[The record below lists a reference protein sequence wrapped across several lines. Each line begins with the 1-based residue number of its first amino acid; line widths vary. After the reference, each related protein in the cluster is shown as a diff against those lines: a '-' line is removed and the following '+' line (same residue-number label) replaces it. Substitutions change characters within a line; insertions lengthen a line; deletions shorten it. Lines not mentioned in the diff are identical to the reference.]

1 MNIRFSRES
10 QLILVCAY
18 VVLALGIFSV
28 NYYHQVLSNHY
39 LVNDDDLAQIFYF
52 YNVGH
57 KSFSE
62 VTPIARYYLDL
73 LPLGY
78 KYFYKTVCSLGIDPI
93 YFSKLLTA
101 FLFLTTLFI
110 AFALGYKLANFS
122 GGLFLFTMVFIC
134 EGFFERMAGG
144 LPRAFGYPTAF
155 LFCYGIF
162 AQNIWGIVLALVG
175 SVLFYPPLTPFMI
188 LYTSFIFF
196 FPHRLNFLPLTKWPL
211 SKRFFYLTFLGIV
224 CLLIILPPLLKSRY
238 WGPMLSTK
246 EMQQMPE
253 MQAGGRYDPP
263 DRTPSPSFFQ
273 AMDIARYKVFRI
285 FNRPQQGEEII
296 LTDRY
301 GSLFLLLCLLP
312 YFICSPPSLTSL
324 TALWLVLTGLYEIS
338 AWFYPHLYIPNRF
351 TLYFMPIF
359 ILEGIVFSLKEGAKK
374 LNINNSLASLV
385 SLGLISIIG
394 LTYAP
399 RGTRG
404 FVYDFKP
411 IAPLYQTIQKLPEDA
426 VIVGWPDPVLDA
438 VPLFGHRPIL
448 AGYET
453 YQLFHRHYLN
463 MMRQR
468 MKVTLKLLFTNNKS
482 EFEKIT
488 HTYGIKYILFP
499 RYIYQACGQ
508 LQIFTPFTQMAQ
520 RLCTQAHNPIVFSLP
535 VAWQGKGY
543 RLVRVK

>member
-1 MNIRFSRES
+1 VNIRFSRES

-18 VVLALGIFSV
+18 IVLALGIFSV
-28 NYYHQVLSNHY
+28 SYYHQVLSNHY
-39 LVNDDDLAQIFYF
+39 LINDDDLAQIFYF

-78 KYFYKTVCSLGIDPI
+78 KYLYKTVCSLGIDPI

-155 LFCYGIF
+155 LFCYGVF

-175 SVLFYPPLTPFMI
+175 SVLFYPPLTPFMA

-196 FPHRLNFLPLTKWPL
+196 FPYRLNFLSLTQWPFF
-211 SKRFFYLTFLGIV
+211 KRFLCLTLLGIV
-224 CLLIILPPLLKSRY
+224 CFLIILPPLFKGRY

-285 FNRPQQGEEII
+285 FNRPQQGGEII
-296 LTDRY
+296 FTDRY

-312 YFICSPPSLTSL
+312 YFICSSSSLTSL
-324 TALWLVLTGLYEIS
+324 TALWLVLIGLYEIS
-338 AWFYPHLYIPNRF
+338 AWFYPKLYIPIRF
-351 TLYFMPIF
+351 VLYFMPVFVSTGI
-359 ILEGIVFSLKEGAKK
+359 ILAFKQISKRINISQNLVK
-374 LNINNSLASLV
+374 LVLFCTISIA
-385 SLGLISIIG
+385 GLI
-394 LTYAP
+394 YAP
-399 RGTRG
+399 SGTSG
-404 FVYDFKP
+404 FDYNFRP
-411 IAPLYQTIQKLPEDA
+411 IASLYQTIQKLPDKA
-426 VIVGWPDPVLDA
+426 VIAGWPDPVLDA
-438 VPLFGHRPIL
+438 VPLFSHRPIL
-448 AGYET
+448 VGYET
-453 YQLFHRHYLN
+453 YQLFHKRYLEI
-463 MMRQR
+463 MRRR
-468 MKVTLKLLFTNNKS
+468 MKITLKLLFTDNRS
-482 EFEKIT
+482 EFDRIIHK
-488 HTYGIKYILFP
+488 YRIKYILFP
-499 RYIYQACGQ
+499 DYIYQDCQ
-508 LQIFTPFTQMAQ
+508 HLRIFTPFTQMAAK
-520 RLCTQAHNPIVFSLP
+520 LCKQMNNPIVPSLTTI
-535 VAWQGKGY
+535 WKKSGY
-543 RLVRVK
+543 RLVKVE